1 MPSRFTPINLQ
12 SLDSSATIGVKQIYQ
27 GSWNPVAGLTDTYS
41 TQIWYTLFDPS
52 LSGHPFNGKIF
63 PIRTDWQIETKG
75 PESLVNVPDDAII
88 WDSKSKSWKK
98 VGPGIFA
105 VSKAT
110 FDLKFG
116 EWHHGQKMD
125 MNDIIYSTYFLLEWG
140 SEKDENDKTFDSD
153 YSPQAAQTAKTLV
166 GIKPIDEDTIE
177 VYTNYW
183 HFDEGEIASWTSPW
197 SSMPWEIMAAMEQL
211 VVDGKISFSRSESI
225 SKNVNWL
232 SLIIPNDARLV
243 QNQLEFFKSSNFIPE
258 SISEFNQ
265 ISDYQIS
272 RYQASVDWIDKYEHA
287 VISNGPFYLDGYSPD
302 SRSIT
307 IKSFDSIEYPLTQ
320 GIWNKFEQ
328 VEFPKVESVDINELV
343 QKGTKLDIPIKTKN
357 STEIHYFLSNS
368 QGDIIISGI
377 QNVYND
383 QTIITLENETMKN
396 LPNGPNTLKIFAAS
410 DNVLKPY
417 EFSTSFLVVEPN
429 SSFPEP
435 IMSTSSLNIQEN
447 DYTVSI
453 VIIILIII
461 GLITFTVKKKM
472 K

>member
-1 MPSRFTPINLQ
+1 
-12 SLDSSATIGVKQIYQ
+12 
-27 GSWNPVAGLTDTYS
+27 
-41 TQIWYTLFDPS
+41 
-52 LSGHPFNGKIF
+52 
-63 PIRTDWQIETKG
+63 
-75 PESLVNVPDDAII
+75 
-88 WDSKSKSWKK
+88 
-98 VGPGIFA
+98 
-105 VSKAT
+105 
-110 FDLKFG
+110 
-116 EWHHGQKMD
+116 MD

-153 YSPQAAQTAKTLV
+153 YSPQAAQTAKTLI

-243 QNQLEFFKSSNFIPE
+243 QNQLESFKSSNFIPE

-287 VISNGPFYLDGYSPD
+287 IISNGPFYLDGYSPD

-368 QGDIIISGI
+368 QGEIIISGI

-417 EFSTSFLVVEPN
+417 EFSTSFLVVEHD
-429 SSFPEP
+429 SSFPEH
-435 IMSTSSLNIQEN
+435 IMSTNSLNIQEN
-447 DYTVSI
+447 DYTISI

-461 GLITFTVKKKM
+461 GLITFAVKKKM